1 MKTTKFA
8 TVWRQRVTVLALL
21 TILTLALG
29 GFMTASAQD
38 LTATPVITTDKADY
52 FPGETVTVMG
62 SGWVGD
68 TQVSLYVDDTP
79 ESPWYYAATVD
90 VAVDGTFTWAFP
102 LPEWFQATYTITAT
116 ALHRHHRPRF
126 RPGT

>member
-38 LTATPVITTDKADY
+38 SPPPPVIVTDKADY
-52 FPGETVTVMG
+52 LPGETVTVTG
-62 SGWVGD
+62 SGWVD
-68 TQVSLYVDDTP
+68 DLQVSLYVDDTP

-90 VAVDGTFTWAFP
+90 VATDGSFTWSFP
-102 LPEWFQATYTITAT
+102 LPEWFQAT
-116 ALHRHHRPRF
+116 
-126 RPGT
+126 